1 MGGDLAPAAP
11 VAGAVTAA
19 RELGVEV
26 VLVGQP
32 ERVAPELKARGGGS
46 GVSLHPASEV
56 IHFDESPAQAVRRK
70 KDSSLVVGARLL
82 AEGQVDA
89 FVSAGSTGALVAAGL
104 FVVGRIPGIERPA
117 LAAAL
122 PGPRGATLLLDV
134 GAVTDCKPEWLVQ
147 FAIMGSVYAEVVL
160 GRATP
165 RVGLLNIGAEAEKGN
180 ELTKAVY
187 PLLQG
192 SGLHFTGNVEPR
204 DLMTGVADVVVAD
217 GFSGNV
223 ALKAIEGLGS
233 VLKGVIKG
241 ALKSSA
247 VSLLGAL
254 LVKGPLERGMKPF
267 DYKET
272 GGAPFL
278 GVRAPLFKCHGSSD
292 ARAVRNG
299 IERARDMVRGRA
311 VEQIQARV
319 AARGAQA

>member
-11 VAGAVTAA
+11 VEGAVAAA

-32 ERVAPELKARGGGS
+32 ERLAAELQARGGGS
-46 GVSLHPASEV
+46 GVSVHPASEV
-56 IHFDESPAQAVRRK
+56 ISFDEHPAQAVRRK

-122 PGPRGATLLLDV
+122 PGPKGATLLLDV
-134 GAVTDCKPEWLVQ
+134 GAVVDCKPEWLLQ
-147 FAIMGSVYAEVVL
+147 FAIMGAVYAEVAL

-165 RVGLLNIGAEAEKGN
+165 RVGLLNIGSEAEKGN
-180 ELTKAVY
+180 ELTKAAY
-187 PLLQG
+187 ALLEK
-192 SGLHFTGNVEPR
+192 SGLQFMGNVEPR

-217 GFSGNV
+217 GFAGNV
-223 ALKAIEGLGS
+223 ALKALEGLGS

-241 ALKSSA
+241 ALKRTA
-247 VSLLGAL
+247 LSLVGAL
-254 LVKGPLERGMKPF
+254 LVKGPLERGMKPY

-278 GVRAPLFKCHGSSD
+278 GVRAPFFKCHGSSD

-299 IERARDMVRGRA
+299 IERARDMVAGRA
-311 VEQIQARV
+311 VEQIRARI
-319 AARGAQA
+319 AAMGAQA